1 MNKNNPKAQ
10 LLSTTDKILQEKFAQ
25 DITNQT
31 KLMDD
36 IAKIFI
42 TIELST
48 PSIYAIAIKLSL
60 GSQHILSNDN
70 SIIWAFGFWFL
81 SLVFTFLA
89 IFPKKYKVNINRL
102 DEIENFYFNSAK
114 TKMHYLVISAILFCI
129 GIAYSISILIKEVT

>member
-60 GSQHILSNDN
+60 GS
-70 SIIWAFGFWFL
+70 
-81 SLVFTFLA
+81 
-89 IFPKKYKVNINRL
+89 NI
-102 DEIENFYFNSAK
+102 Y
-114 TKMHYLVISAILFCI
+114 
-129 GIAYSISILIKEVT
+129 